1 MASRRNRPA
10 DSASDEARGFAV
22 VVEKMYG
29 EFKVFGEALAGLTAQ
44 VKAGFEDVGRR
55 FAEVDR
61 RFGQIDKRFERV
73 DQRFEQI
80 DQRFEHVEQELA
92 VVKHEVGLVKA
103 VVLEHGRALKEI
115 RAAVFATG

>member
-1 MASRRNRPA
+1 MEEEMASRRSRPTA
-10 DSASDEARGFAV
+10 PASDEARGFAV

-29 EFKVFGEALAGLTAQ
+29 EFRVFGEALAALTAR
-44 VKAGFEDVGRR
+44 VNAGFEDVGRR
-55 FAEVDR
+55 FTEVDH
-61 RFGQIDKRFERV
+61 
-73 DQRFEQI
+73 RFEQM

-115 RAAVFATG
+115 RAVVTTG